1 LFDEHHVSVVR
12 PGIDPRP
19 FQSALPPADRDR
31 VRAEF
36 GASPDEWLVGTVA
49 CLKPQKAPEDFV
61 TVAKRVCEAFPR
73 ARFVLIGDG
82 ELRSSIEA
90 LVEQYGLKNRVHL
103 AGWRRD
109 IPTAMKTFD
118 VFLLTSRWEGLP
130 RVLLEA
136 RAAGIPVVA
145 TKVGGVEEVIVEG
158 RHGWLSV
165 AGDISTLSEG
175 VARTLRERGVHS
187 AGGVGFSETLPK
199 EFHLEEMVKQYE
211 SLYDRLLIDQQ
222 GSTVPRPR
230 GRHPN
235 PTQEETIVNVPL
247 LDLKAQYRAIRAE
260 VLEAIAM
267 VCDEQGFVLGP
278 RVSAFEGAIAKYVG
292 STHAIGCASG
302 SDALLLALMAM
313 GVKAGD
319 EVITVPFT
327 FFATAG
333 AISRL
338 GAKPVFVDIQPDTF
352 NIDPEQVARAL
363 TPRTRAII
371 PVHLFGQCAD
381 MAALIQLARQKHVRV
396 IEDACQA
403 IGATQQGNEPASS
416 GTRLFQLFPDQ
427 EPRRVW

>member
-1 LFDEHHVSVVR
+1 
-12 PGIDPRP
+12 
-19 FQSALPPADRDR
+19 
-31 VRAEF
+31 
-36 GASPDEWLVGTVA
+36 
-49 CLKPQKAPEDFV
+49 
-61 TVAKRVCEAFPR
+61 
-73 ARFVLIGDG
+73 
-82 ELRSSIEA
+82 
-90 LVEQYGLKNRVHL
+90 
-103 AGWRRD
+103 
-109 IPTAMKTFD
+109 
-118 VFLLTSRWEGLP
+118 
-130 RVLLEA
+130 
-136 RAAGIPVVA
+136 
-145 TKVGGVEEVIVEG
+145 
-158 RHGWLSV
+158 
-165 AGDISTLSEG
+165 
-175 VARTLRERGVHS
+175 
-187 AGGVGFSETLPK
+187 
-199 EFHLEEMVKQYE
+199 
-211 SLYDRLLIDQQ
+211 
-222 GSTVPRPR
+222 
-230 GRHPN
+230 
-235 PTQEETIVNVPL
+235 VNVPL

-396 IEDACQA
+396 LEDACQA
-403 IGATQQGNEPASS
+403 IGATQQGKGAGILGDTGCFSFFPTKNLGGFGDGGIITTNDDGLAESIAMLRVHGSRVRYLHEAVGINS
-416 GTRLFQLFPDQ
+416 RLDALQAAVLHVKLKYLDQWTEDRRRNAARYGQLFTGAKLQD
-427 EPRRVW
+427 RVVLPPTAPGNFHVYNQYTVRVQKRDELRTFLKDNGVGTEVYYPLPMHLQNCYRDLGHQKGAFPVSERAAEEVLSLPIYAELTGEQQSYVVDRIAEFFRHQ